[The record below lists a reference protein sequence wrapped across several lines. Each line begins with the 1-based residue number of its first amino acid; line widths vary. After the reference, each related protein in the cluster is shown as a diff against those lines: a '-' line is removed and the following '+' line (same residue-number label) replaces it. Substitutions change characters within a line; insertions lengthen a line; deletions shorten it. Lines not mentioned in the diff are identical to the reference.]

1 MTTRQP
7 AVCGSFYPEQA
18 KELELSVGGMLSAAA
33 SWTKKSKALIV
44 PHAGYMYSGEIAA
57 SAYRCM
63 DTVSASIKRV
73 VLLGPSH
80 RVAFS
85 GIATPGCDA
94 FLTPL
99 GSVPLDQNIIQEIE
113 RHPDVLPIPLA
124 HEKEHSL
131 EVHLPFL
138 QTVLTDFS
146 IVPLVVG
153 DVEAPIVAE
162 LIETLWQDDETFIIV
177 STDLSHFLPYEKA
190 QIKDQETNEHIVA
203 LNDQLNGEQACGSR
217 PLNGFLQTC
226 KKKQLTITN
235 VDLRNSGDT
244 AGSKDRVVGYGA
256 YVVH

>member
-18 KELELSVGGMLSAAA
+18 KELESSVGGMLRAATA
-33 SWTKKSKALIV
+33 RTKNPKALIA

-57 SAYRCM
+57 SAYRCLEAA
-63 DTVSASIKRV
+63 SASIKRV

-80 RVAFS
+80 CVAFR

-99 GSVPLDQNIIQEIE
+99 GSVSLDQNVIQEIE
-113 RHPDVLPIPLA
+113 QHPDVMPNPVA
-124 HEKEHSL
+124 HEKEHCL

-138 QTVLTDFS
+138 QTVLSDFS

-153 DVEAPIVAE
+153 DVSAPIVAG

-190 QIKDQETNEHIVA
+190 QIKDKETNEYIVA
-203 LNDQLNGEQACGSR
+203 LNAQLDGEQACGSR

-226 KKKQLTITN
+226 QKKQLTITN